1 MFRSGTNPPE
11 PTSQTHPETLDL
23 TPGYSASES
32 SESSP
37 AESESA
43 SPAKTVAES
52 ATIAREINEG
62 TFSAFVGSGMAITG
76 QVSFKSM
83 LRVDGHFSGRI
94 FSEEGTLM
102 VAAGGRVD
110 ANVVVALARIHGVL
124 TGDIIATDRVELG
137 RTAKVT
143 GNIQAPSLIVEP
155 GAVWDGR
162 CRMKPVEVASE
173 LEAISEPEE
182 KAAGEAGIVT
192 EPETIP
198 APQIVAEQEVP
209 SAPEIVPVP
218 VAQSQPEAA
227 TEQKASSEPVKPPK
241 VERKENVLGNRN
253 RRARAKA
260 ANAKAADDKPAAN
273 AMAG

>member
-11 PTSQTHPETLDL
+11 PNQPEPLDL
-23 TPGYSASES
+23 TPGYSASQS
-32 SESSP
+32 SESYTSVS
-37 AESESA
+37 AESV
-43 SPAKTVAES
+43 SPPKTVAES

-62 TFSAFVGSGMAITG
+62 TFSAFVGNGMAITG

-110 ANVVVALARIHGVL
+110 ANVAVAVARIHGVL
-124 TGDIIATDRVELG
+124 TGDIIATDRIELG
-137 RTAKVT
+137 RSAKVT
-143 GNIQAPSLIVEP
+143 GNIHAPSLIVEP
-155 GAVWDGR
+155 GAVWDGT
-162 CRMKPVEVASE
+162 CRMGPVEAGSE
-173 LEAISEPEE
+173 PEAISEPEE
-182 KAAGEAGIVT
+182 KAAVEAVIVPKLET
-192 EPETIP
+192 TPQPE
-198 APQIVAEQEVP
+198 IVAAPEVA
-209 SAPEIVPVP
+209 SAPEIVSAQ

-227 TEQKASSEPVKPPK
+227 AEQKAAAEPEKPPK
-241 VERKENVLGNRN
+241 VERKENVLGNRT

-260 ANAKAADDKPAAN
+260 ANTKAAGDEPAAN